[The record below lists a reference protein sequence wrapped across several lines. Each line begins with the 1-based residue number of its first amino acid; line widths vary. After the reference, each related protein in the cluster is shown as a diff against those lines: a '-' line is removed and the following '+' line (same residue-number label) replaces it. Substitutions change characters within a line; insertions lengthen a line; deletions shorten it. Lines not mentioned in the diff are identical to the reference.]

1 MERHQRLVQASGLEF
16 LDRHQLRKRYGAAS
30 LKDLSPSER
39 AEHMD
44 YMLDTF
50 LRVLDEKSDS

>member
-1 MERHQRLVQASGLEF
+1 VQASGLEF